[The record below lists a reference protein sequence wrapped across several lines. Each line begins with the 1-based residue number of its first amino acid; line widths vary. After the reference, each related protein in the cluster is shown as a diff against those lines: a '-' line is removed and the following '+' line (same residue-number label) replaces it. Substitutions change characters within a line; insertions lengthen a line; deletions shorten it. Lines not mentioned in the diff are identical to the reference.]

1 MILHVKDLIYSSRTH
16 LDLINTFSK
25 ITGYKMNIH
34 TSGVCLYTK
43 NDLTEKEIRNTFP
56 FKIASKKQT
65 QKIGINLPNAKDF

>member
-1 MILHVKDLIYSSRTH
+1 MILHVKDLKYSSRTH